1 MNTAENPPVGTRPD
15 PFNPGWFLGWG
26 ALRMEPWDLAGFFGS
41 EGEARQECAR
51 QGNGYEVAYGSN
63 QAGTDSFVVA
73 SGGR

>member
-1 MNTAENPPVGTRPD
+1 
-15 PFNPGWFLGWG
+15 
-26 ALRMEPWDLAGFFGS
+26 MEPWDLAGFFGS

-51 QGNGYEVAYGSN
+51 QGDGYEVAYGSN